1 VSGIVRHRRRWRRL
15 AVRLA
20 LVAACAALTATLAAA
35 LQAHAI
41 RVTGTERF
49 AAAEVERALR
59 FALGTPTVALRAD
72 TLRGAARA
80 VPWVAD
86 VQVQISID
94 GVVSCEV
101 SERQPVALAV
111 DGGAREMVDAEGRL
125 LGPPAGAVA
134 GPELRGFAADTPG
147 RVAVLHAVAAA
158 ERAWGARVV
167 SAERVGPR
175 DVLLRFADGDCAALF
190 DPAAPERLAA
200 ARRVAGAWAAEA
212 GAAPLRVDARLVGRV
227 ALLPA
232 PPAEAADAG
241 GAGEPS

>member
-20 LVAACAALTATLAAA
+20 LAAACAALTATLAAA
-35 LQAHAI
+35 LQVRAI
-41 RVTGTERF
+41 RVAGAARF
-49 AAAEVERALR
+49 SSADVERALA
-59 FALGTPTVALRAD
+59 FALGSPTVALRAD
-72 TLRGAARA
+72 TLRDAARA

-86 VQVQISID
+86 AQVQISLD

-101 SERQPVALAV
+101 SERQPVAIAV

-125 LGPPAGAVA
+125 LGAPAGVVA
-134 GPELRGFAADTPG
+134 GPELRGFAADAQG
-147 RVAVLHAVAAA
+147 RAMTLRAVAAA
-158 ERAWGARVV
+158 QRAWGDRIV

-175 DVLLRFADGDCAALF
+175 DVLLRFAGGGCDALF

-200 ARRVAGAWAAEA
+200 ARRVCEAWAAAA
-212 GAAPLRVDARLVGRV
+212 GAPPQRVDARLADRV

-232 PPAEAADAG
+232 PPADAAGSGDAG
-241 GAGEPS
+241 GVS